1 MNLHYSREIKL
12 ESFLPCH
19 SEMIWR
25 QKPSKLN
32 KDMIERSTKSTPLCI
47 IEQQDVLEN
56 EMKSFITYCN

>member
-25 QKPSKLN
+25 QKPSQLN
-32 KDMIERSTKSTPLCI
+32 KDMIERSTESTPLCI
-47 IEQQDVLEN
+47 IEQQDIL
-56 EMKSFITYCN
+56 